1 MRALIISP
9 VEGIRKGC
17 GAARPD
23 SKKRSAFVAATA
35 GATSLCADMKT
46 FLSVTMLAAV
56 AILSGCGKSENSTAQ
71 APSAPAATPATATPA
86 AAPAAARTVEITGND
101 QMKFSVTRIEAKP
114 GETLRIVFTNAGTL
128 PKQAMGHNLV
138 VLKKGV
144 DAQAYCNAAMR
155 AAATDYLPAEL
166 SGQVL
171 AATKLLG
178 PKEKDEITFTL
189 PAEAGE
195 YPFVCSF
202 PAHYIAGMRGVI
214 VVQ

>member
-1 MRALIISP
+1 M
-9 VEGIRKGC
+9 
-17 GAARPD
+17 
-23 SKKRSAFVAATA
+23 VAA
-35 GATSLCADMKT
+35 
-46 FLSVTMLAAV
+46 VLAF
-56 AILSGCGKSENSTAQ
+56 SGCGKSENPAAQ
-71 APSAPAATPATATPA
+71 APSAPESAPAA
-86 AAPAAARTVEITGND
+86 AAPAPAPATARTIEISGND

-114 GETLRIVFTNAGTL
+114 GETLKIVFTNAGTL

-138 VLKKGV
+138 VLKMGV

-155 AAATDYLPAEL
+155 AAATEYLPAEL

-202 PAHYIAGMRGVI
+202 PAHYLAGMRGVI